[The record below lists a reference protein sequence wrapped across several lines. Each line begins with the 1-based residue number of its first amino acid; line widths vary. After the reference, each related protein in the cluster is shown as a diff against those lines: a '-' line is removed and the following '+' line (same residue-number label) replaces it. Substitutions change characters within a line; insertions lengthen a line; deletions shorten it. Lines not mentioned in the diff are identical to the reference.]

1 MSISRSAHRLRR
13 KPHVLEN
20 RIMSMGFELLAAR
33 LHGFVL
39 NRPHSVEGKRHVK
52 QLCDGLRRDIDGVVY
67 AGDNQHIA
75 EEHDS
80 FIAQYLATLHS
91 EGETPHNRCIISAT
105 IHQSLHNRCNDSGKG
120 AAMRREAD
128 DLGIQIRSQQ
138 GLPEDGERVR
148 QLQRR
153 PHSVRRRRRRRRGGA
168 R

>member
-1 MSISRSAHRLRR
+1 
-13 KPHVLEN
+13 
-20 RIMSMGFELLAAR
+20 MGFELLAAR

-105 IHQSLHNRCNDSGKG
+105 IQGKERPCGERPMTLEYKSEVNRGFLKTVSAFANFNGG
-120 AAMRREAD
+120 RIVF
-128 DLGIQIRSQQ
+128 GV
-138 GLPEDGERVR
+138 EDGGAVVGLDDPKQACLDIENRIRETLRVR
-148 QLQRR
+148 IHR
-153 PHSVRRRRRRRRGGA
+153 
-168 R
+168 